1 MDIRKPPLLERVDAE
16 PQIDTPVIDMQDLE
30 HQPGIDTRT
39 NNAGVEV
46 LPKIDLSRDHETTR
60 KAIEELDLRV
70 GLTPTL

>member
-1 MDIRKPPLLERVDAE
+1 MEIRKPPPLERVDAE

-30 HQPGIDTRT
+30 HQGDDTRT

-46 LPKIDLSRDHETTR
+46 LPKIDLSRDPETTR
-60 KAIEELDLRV
+60 EAIEALDLRV